1 MRFDWQGTLV
11 LIHGAVLEEMGREF
25 PYSSS
30 KPITIS
36 EIELSDPHESEIL
49 VRIET
54 AGICHSDLAVVQG
67 VRPRP
72 TPMLLGH
79 EAAGIVEKIG
89 SGVSNLKI
97 GDRVVMTFSP
107 RCGNCK
113 GCSSNG
119 QFSCINGT
127 TSNVAGDLLSGGSRL
142 SRDKSP
148 LFHHLGVSAFATH
161 AVVDH
166 RSVVQVSSDVPSS
179 IAALLGCAVLTG
191 GGALINAVTVKPGQ
205 SIAVVGLGGVGMAG
219 LITAL
224 ALAHGEVYG
233 IDLNPARRATALELG
248 ATAVFDVQSAIA
260 EKLLA
265 DVVLEAAGV
274 AKAFE
279 ASLNILAP
287 GGTLVTVGLPAPTD
301 LATIS
306 PLALVAQG
314 KTIVGSYLGSSVAS
328 RDIPIFVDLWRSGKL
343 PIESLVSST
352 ITLDEINTGMDRLT
366 SGEEL
371 RQMINF

>member
-1 MRFDWQGTLV
+1 
-11 LIHGAVLEEMGREF
+11 
-25 PYSSS
+25 
-30 KPITIS
+30 
-36 EIELSDPHESEIL
+36 
-49 VRIET
+49 
-54 AGICHSDLAVVQG
+54 
-67 VRPRP
+67 
-72 TPMLLGH
+72 
-79 EAAGIVEKIG
+79 
-89 SGVSNLKI
+89 
-97 GDRVVMTFSP
+97 
-107 RCGNCK
+107 
-113 GCSSNG
+113 
-119 QFSCINGT
+119 
-127 TSNVAGDLLSGGSRL
+127 
-142 SRDKSP
+142 
-148 LFHHLGVSAFATH
+148 
-161 AVVDH
+161 
-166 RSVVQVSSDVPSS
+166 
-179 IAALLGCAVLTG
+179 
-191 GGALINAVTVKPGQ
+191 VKLGQ

-219 LITAL
+219 LITAI

-233 IDLNPARRATALELG
+233 IDLNPDRRSTALELG
-248 ATAVFDVQSAIA
+248 ATAVFDVQTAIA

-352 ITLDEINTGMDRLT
+352 ITLDEINIGMDRLA
-366 SGEEL
+366 SGKEL

>member
-1 MRFDWQGTLV
+1 M
-11 LIHGAVLEEMGREF
+11 LIQGAVLEAMGSEF
-25 PYSSS
+25 PYSQS

-36 EIELSDPHESEIL
+36 EIELSEPLETEIL
-49 VRIET
+49 VKIEA

-79 EAAGIVEKIG
+79 EAAGIVEKVG
-89 SGVSNLKI
+89 SQVSNLKI

-113 GCSSNG
+113 GCNSNG
-119 QFSCINGT
+119 KFSCINGT
-127 TSNVAGDLLSGGSRL
+127 ISNGAGDLLSGGSRL
-142 SRDKSP
+142 SRDNSP

-166 RSVVQVSSDVPSS
+166 RSVVAVQSDIPSS
-179 IAALLGCAVLTG
+179 VAALLGCAVLTG
-191 GGALINAVTVKPGQ
+191 GGALINAVRIESGQ
-205 SIAVVGLGGVGMAG
+205 SIAIVGLGGVGMAG

-224 ALAHGEVYG
+224 ALGHGDVYG
-233 IDLNPARRATALELG
+233 VDLNASRRATALELG
-248 ATAVFDVQSAIA
+248 ATAVFDVHNAIA
-260 EKLLA
+260 EKLQA

-279 ASLNILAP
+279 ASVNILAP
-287 GGTLVTVGLPAPTD
+287 GGTLVTVGLPAPAD

-306 PLALVAQG
+306 PLTLVAQG

-328 RDIPIFVDLWRSGKL
+328 RDVPIFADLWRNGKL
-343 PIESLVSST
+343 PIESLVSSS
-352 ITLDEINTGMDRLT
+352 ITLDEINTGMDRLAR
-366 SGEEL
+366 GQEL

>member
-89 SGVSNLKI
+89 SGVSNLKN

-148 LFHHLGVSAFATH
+148 LFHHLGVSP
-161 AVVDH
+161 
-166 RSVVQVSSDVPSS
+166 DVPSS

-306 PLALVAQG
+306 PLSLVAQG

-352 ITLDEINTGMDRLT
+352 ITLDEINTGMDRLA